1 MTIARLRYD
10 RLRQRRRG
18 VRGLLVLKGQKSID
32 LAGIEAGEAEIE
44 IRFLNFLQFESEQL
58 FVPIRLRHRTIH
70 HEPERLDLSRRPLV
84 AEDHQGLSD
93 AELARGLQPEVAIN
107 NLAIASNQAGNLEAE
122 LADRGTHSIHRRVV
136 LPGVPWVLYK
146 PFNRPNLDVLRR
158 GLRVHALP
166 SIKVILEDPSGGCA
180 LR

>member
-10 RLRQRRRG
+10 RLRPRRRG
-18 VRGLLVLKGQKSID
+18 VSGLLVFERQQSVY
-32 LAGIEAGEAEIE
+32 LAGIESCEAEIE

-70 HEPERLDLSRRPLV
+70 HERERLDLAGVHSSQRITGISVMPSLRAAFSRRWPSTTSPSLRTR
-84 AEDHQGLSD
+84 QGILKPNSRIE
-93 AELARGLQPEVAIN
+93 AHIRSTA
-107 NLAIASNQAGNLEAE
+107 ASF
-122 LADRGTHSIHRRVV
+122 

>member
-58 FVPIRLRHRTIH
+58 FVPIRLRHRRFTM
-70 HEPERLDLSRRPLV
+70 SR
-84 AEDHQGLSD
+84 
-93 AELARGLQPEVAIN
+93 N
-107 NLAIASNQAGNLEAE
+107 
-122 LADRGTHSIHRRVV
+122 
-136 LPGVPWVLYK
+136 
-146 PFNRPNLDVLRR
+146 
-158 GLRVHALP
+158 ALT
-166 SIKVILEDPSGGCA
+166 
-180 LR
+180 